1 MLQLQPLTDEF
12 IYSELKDFYEHYYI
26 GEWITY
32 AVYAWGII
40 AFVALAALALYAL
53 EHNIKEKQKRYRIAR
68 KSIVSLGILTVV
80 ALGIYKLYMYRKE
93 INNIEN
99 YRVVET
105 RIMQIETDT
114 FTHGGSSGSHNNRET
129 EWLEYA
135 HLDGIKDPIFI
146 NGEDDIEYFESGE
159 EVYIVLNI
167 LDEPLQIYGKKTYE
181 YQGAFLDVLS

>member
-12 IYSELKDFYEHYYI
+12 IYSELKDFYEHYFI
-26 GEWITY
+26 GECITY

-68 KSIVSLGILTVV
+68 KSIVCLGILAVV
-80 ALGIYKLYMYRKE
+80 ALGIYELYMYRKE

-129 EWLEYA
+129 EKLEYA

-181 YQGAFLDVLS
+181 YQGAFLDVLP